1 MLQVTDYIK
10 EMKWIPMNMDYNT
23 LILIDDIQL
32 NTHQEKKKK
41 KARRLCLD
49 IHGSA
54 RSSS

>member
-32 NTHQEKKKK
+32 NTHQEKKK
-41 KARRLCLD
+41 
-49 IHGSA
+49 
-54 RSSS
+54 